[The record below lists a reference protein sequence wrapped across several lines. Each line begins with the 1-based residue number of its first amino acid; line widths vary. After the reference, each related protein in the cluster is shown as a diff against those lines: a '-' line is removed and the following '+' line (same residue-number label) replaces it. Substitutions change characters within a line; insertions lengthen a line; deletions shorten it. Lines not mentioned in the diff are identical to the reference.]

1 MSVLQCSLSGS
12 FGEAKPLMDDS
23 SCRGKVLSSIL
34 TMSIL
39 SGSADGRLLACRPAS
54 FSDFSSVVQERN
66 GSFIC

>member
-1 MSVLQCSLSGS
+1 
-12 FGEAKPLMDDS
+12 MDDS